1 MQHIFL
7 TSIACEVDCNCPN
20 PCTKQT
26 HAAPRTC
33 MYILLNVIIN
43 VSTVISNY
51 AYRTV
56 HTWNVHVNRIALTY
70 VNTTTYYEQ
79 ITSLRVLRSI
89 NTRSTTT
96 VLKRCDYIHTG
107 AVMYSQLRYLLL
119 CNVYDCN
126 LNLILFSFYFHQHLY
141 FPMLYWHIYIYA
153 GPPRRPA
160 LLKGHFPVT
169 DQNLST
175 YVSNCFNTFVSHNV
189 IIDQQR
195 KLCRLQ

>member
-56 HTWNVHVNRIALTY
+56 HTWNVHVNRIALRY
-70 VNTTTYYEQ
+70 VNTTTNYEQ
-79 ITSLRVLRSI
+79 ITSVPRSI
-89 NTRSTTT
+89 NTRSTTI
-96 VLKRCDYIHTG
+96 VLKRCDYIHAG

-119 CNVYDCN
+119 CNVYELQFEPDP
-126 LNLILFSFYFHQHLY
+126 LFILLSSTFVLSHVVLAYLHLCRTPQKTSTAEGALSCY
-141 FPMLYWHIYIYA
+141 RSKFIYI
-153 GPPRRPA
+153 
-160 LLKGHFPVT
+160 
-169 DQNLST
+169 
-175 YVSNCFNTFVSHNV
+175 C
-189 IIDQQR
+189 I
-195 KLCRLQ
+195 